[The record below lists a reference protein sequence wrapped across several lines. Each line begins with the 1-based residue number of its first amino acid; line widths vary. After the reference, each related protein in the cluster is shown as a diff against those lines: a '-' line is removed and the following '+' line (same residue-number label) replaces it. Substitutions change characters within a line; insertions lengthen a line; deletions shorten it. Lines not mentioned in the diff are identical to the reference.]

1 MGTLNLQM
9 ETERKRLMKTKQ
21 FQRGQALIVIA
32 LALVGLVGIAG
43 LVIDGGNAF
52 QDRQQAQNAADSAAL
67 ASAQA
72 RIQGANVV
80 DAAMASAAAN
90 GFINDGVKNII
101 SLYTPPK
108 DGPHA
113 GDIEYIQ
120 VIIRSTVTT
129 YFMRVVGTNE
139 IVNEVQA
146 VARTKAP
153 EIGPILHGHA
163 VISLAP
169 TSNCFNN
176 LAFWIHG
183 EATLDI
189 TGGGVFVN
197 SDNQDCALVQQ
208 GNGSIR
214 IAGDHGINVVGNARV
229 QKLQLFTPA
238 ITPGAMPIPYPPPFF
253 MPEVKGCG
261 GDADVSEDG
270 TTMSAGSWV
279 EEFPPPG
286 VTRLESGVYCLN
298 NGMHI
303 TGHLEG
309 HNVLFFVKRGEV
321 RFSSGAD
328 IRLDARNT
336 GDNAGLLIY
345 LPMENRSKVVLNGG
359 AGSNIQGTILA
370 PGSPVL
376 IKGLDS
382 RTGFHSQIIGYT
394 IEADGTSNVVI
405 KFIPEQNY
413 QTWTMPE
420 IQLSQ

>member
-1 MGTLNLQM
+1 
-9 ETERKRLMKTKQ
+9 MKIKNIE
-21 FQRGQALIVIA
+21 RGQALIVIA
-32 LALVGLVGIAG
+32 LALVGLMGIAG
-43 LVIDGGNAF
+43 LVVDGGNAF
-52 QDRQQAQNAADSAAL
+52 QDRQRAQNAVDSAAL
-67 ASAQA
+67 ASAHA
-72 RIQGANVV
+72 RLKGGSMV
-80 DAAMASAAAN
+80 DAALQAAATN
-90 GFINDGVKNII
+90 GYDNDGVRSII

-108 DGPHA
+108 DGPHT

-120 VIIRSTVTT
+120 VIIRSTVPT
-129 YFMRVVGTNE
+129 YLMRVVGTNE

-146 VARTKAP
+146 VVRTKRP
-153 EIGPILHGHA
+153 EIGPILNGHA

-169 TSNCFNN
+169 TSNCFNS
-176 LAFWIHG
+176 AFWIHG

-189 TGGGVFVN
+189 SGGGVFVN
-197 SDNQDCALVQQ
+197 AEGDCALVQQ

-214 IAGDHGINVVGNARV
+214 IAGDDGINVVGDMNV
-229 QKLQLFTPA
+229 QKKHLFTPA
-238 ITPGAMPIPYPPPFF
+238 IETNAQPVPYPPPFF
-253 MPEVKGCG
+253 MPDVKGCG
-261 GDADVSEDG
+261 GDAEVSEDG
-270 TTMSAGSWV
+270 TTMSAGSWG

-286 VTRLESGVYCLN
+286 VTILESGVYCLN
-298 NGMHI
+298 DGMHI

-345 LPMENRSKVVLNGG
+345 LPMENRSRVVLNGG

-370 PGSPVL
+370 PASRVL

-382 RTGFHSQIIGYT
+382 KTGFHSQIIGYT

>member
-1 MGTLNLQM
+1 
-9 ETERKRLMKTKQ
+9 MKTNR
-21 FQRGQALIVIA
+21 FERGQALIVIA
-32 LALVGLVGIAG
+32 LALVGLIGIAG

-52 QDRQQAQNAADSAAL
+52 QDRQGAQNAADAAAL
-67 ASAQA
+67 ASAHA
-72 RIQGANVV
+72 RVTGGNMV
-80 DAAMASAAAN
+80 DAAMASAAKN
-90 GFINDGVKNII
+90 GYNNDGVQNII

-113 GDIEYIQ
+113 GDLEYIQ

-129 YFMRVVGTNE
+129 YFMRVIGRSE

-146 VARTKAP
+146 VARTIAP

-169 TSNCFNN
+169 TSNCFRS
-176 LAFWIHG
+176 AFWVHG

-189 TGGGVFVN
+189 SGGGVFVN
-197 SDNQDCALVQQ
+197 AEGDCALVQQ

-214 IAGDHGINVVGNARV
+214 LEDGYGINVVGATNV
-229 QKLQLFTPA
+229 QKQRLFTPEIPTEA
-238 ITPGAMPIPYPPPFF
+238 QPVPYPPPFF
-253 MPEVKGCG
+253 MPDVKGCG
-261 GDADVSEDG
+261 GDAEILEDG
-270 TTMSAGSWV
+270 ITMSPGAWGDD
-279 EEFPPPG
+279 FPPPG
-286 VTRLESGVYCLN
+286 VTRLQGGVYCLN

-303 TGHLEG
+303 TGDLEG
-309 HNVLFFVKRGEV
+309 HNVLFFVRRGEV
-321 RFSSGAD
+321 RFSSGAN
-328 IRLDARNT
+328 IHLDARNT

-359 AGSNIQGTILA
+359 PDSNIQGTILA
-370 PGSPVL
+370 PASPVL

-382 RTGFHSQIIGYT
+382 KTGFHSQIIGYT

-413 QTWTMPE
+413 QTLTMPE

>member
-1 MGTLNLQM
+1 
-9 ETERKRLMKTKQ
+9 MKIKNIE
-21 FQRGQALIVIA
+21 RGQALIVIA
-32 LALVGLVGIAG
+32 LALVGLIGIAG

-52 QDRQQAQNAADSAAL
+52 QDRQQAQNAADAAAL
-67 ASAQA
+67 ASAHA
-72 RIQGANVV
+72 RITGGNMV

-90 GFINDGVKNII
+90 GYNNDGVKNII
-101 SLYTPPK
+101 SFYTPPK
-108 DGPHA
+108 DGPHE

-129 YFMRVVGTNE
+129 YFMRVVGTDE

-146 VARTKAP
+146 VARTKRG
-153 EIGPILHGHA
+153 EIGPVLHGHA

-169 TSNCFNN
+169 ESNCFNQ
-176 LAFWIHG
+176 LSFWIHG

-197 SDNQDCALVQQ
+197 SDNQECALVQQ

-214 IAGDHGINVVGNARV
+214 IAGDYGINVVGNANV
-229 QKLQLFTPA
+229 QKLHLFTPA
-238 ITPGAMPIPYPPPFF
+238 ISPGAMPVPYPPPFH
-253 MPEVKGCG
+253 MPKVACN
-261 GDADVSEDG
+261 GDAQVSEDG
-270 TTMSAGSWV
+270 TTMSAGEWGD
-279 EEFPPPG
+279 EFPPPG
-286 VTRLESGVYCLN
+286 VTLLESGVYCLG
-298 NGMHI
+298 NGMHV

-309 HNVLFFVKRGEV
+309 HNVIFKVTDGEV

-328 IRLDARNT
+328 IRLDAPNT
-336 GDNAGLLIY
+336 GENAGLLIY
-345 LPMENRSKVVLNGG
+345 LPMDNSHRVVLNGG

-370 PGSPVL
+370 PASRVL

-405 KFIPEQNY
+405 KFNPEQNY
-413 QTWTMPE
+413 QTLTMPE

>member
-1 MGTLNLQM
+1 M
-9 ETERKRLMKTKQ
+9 
-21 FQRGQALIVIA
+21 IVIA

-52 QDRQQAQNAADSAAL
+52 QDRQKAQNAVDAAAL
-67 ASAQA
+67 ASAHA
-72 RIQGANVV
+72 RIIGGNVV
-80 DAAMASAAAN
+80 DAAMASAAQN
-90 GFINDGVKNII
+90 GYNNDGVRNII

-120 VIIRSTVTT
+120 VIIRSTVPT
-129 YFMRVVGTNE
+129 YFMRVVGKHE
-139 IVNEVQA
+139 FVNEVQA
-146 VARTKAP
+146 TARTKTP
-153 EIGPILHGHA
+153 EIGPLLHGHA

-169 TSNCFNN
+169 SSNCFNR
-176 LAFWIHG
+176 LSFWIHG

-197 SDNQDCALVQQ
+197 SDNEDCALVQQ

-214 IAGDHGINVVGNARV
+214 LSEGYGINVVGNARV
-229 QKLQLFTPA
+229 QKLHLFTPS
-238 ITPGAMPIPYPPPFF
+238 ISPGAMPIPYPPPFF
-253 MPEVKGCG
+253 MPKVGCG
-261 GDADVSEDG
+261 GDAEISLDG
-270 TTMSAGSWV
+270 TSMSPGAWG
-279 EEFPPPG
+279 EDFPPPG
-286 VTRLESGVYCLN
+286 VTSLESGTYCLGK
-298 NGMHI
+298 GMHI

-309 HNVLFFVKRGEV
+309 HNVIFKVEEGEV

-328 IRLDARNT
+328 IKLDAPNT

-359 AGSNIQGTILA
+359 PGSNIQGTILA
-370 PGSPVL
+370 PASPVL
-376 IKGLDS
+376 IKGLDAK
-382 RTGFHSQIIGYT
+382 TGFHSQIIGYT

-405 KFIPEQNY
+405 KFIPEQNF
-413 QTWTMPE
+413 QTLTMPE